1 MSLLRPLCVLV
12 LTAPLALSPTAMGSD
27 DATPAAKVPVI
38 YPIPMRGQ
46 MGTDIHPSAYEE
58 IVGDCK
64 KANPDLVVF
73 ILESADINN
82 IFYLADDDRAETG
95 LGLLGE
101 YRQLATSLRDELS
114 AYPQVMWVEDS
125 VGFGSLMA
133 MSWPTMYMKPNARLW
148 GLQNVSR
155 MAGGWQDPDVA
166 AKMMAAWTGI
176 GKGFLEKG
184 GYPLELGEAMMRPEY
199 KLSANFEGR
208 KVTWK
213 LDTNGHW
220 VVDSSPE
227 DVTNLRAELAEDL
240 GVCAGIAET
249 LDDVAF
255 LQGWRE
261 YQLQE
266 SGQKMIEQ
274 YVEDWRRTYDAT
286 KKWMQD
292 AEQNLGWASGEDAVR
307 YLGAAKNLY
316 EKVIGAMKQYPAVE
330 NRWKR
335 DGVSLLSLE
344 VLVEQLK
351 EQILGLRGG
360 GRGAGGG
367 GAGGGGLGAGGPA
380 GPGRR

>member
-12 LTAPLALSPTAMGSD
+12 LTAPLAPSPTATASD
-27 DATPAAKVPVI
+27 DATAAGKVPVI

>member
-1 MSLLRPLCVLV
+1 MSLLRSLTLLV
-12 LTAPLALSPTAMGSD
+12 MVAPLAAPAPAAASD
-27 DATPAAKVPVI
+27 DATAAGKVPVI

-46 MGTDIHPSAYEE
+46 MGTDIHPSAYAE
-58 IVGDCK
+58 IVADCK

-101 YRQLATSLRDELS
+101 YRQLATSLRDDLS

-266 SGQKMIEQ
+266 SGQKLIER
-274 YVEDWRRTYDAT
+274 YVEDWRRTYEAT

-292 AEQNLGWASGEDAVR
+292 AEQNLGWASGDDAVR

>member
-27 DATPAAKVPVI
+27 DATPTAKVPVI

-58 IVGDCK
+58 IVEDCK